1 MRHTVLCLATA
12 ILFAFAALASA
23 EPGEPLSVETTP
35 ERLNPEAPD
44 LERLGALAWRGGLR
58 LTSDHPEFGGLS
70 GLLILEEGRKLLAVT
85 DRGSWVTAKPV
96 YDGQGW
102 LAGLE
107 DARIGPLLD
116 LDGTP
121 VASTSG
127 ANDAEAL
134 ALLPKGEVLVS
145 FERKHRVLRYALID
159 GAPSG
164 QPTAFAAPGGHPEGS
179 NEGLEGLVEVPGGV
193 LGVSEGLTGLDPIGK
208 TSIGFLWTG
217 EAWAETAFRPR
228 DDLAPVGAAPLPDNS
243 GILLLERHWSRIG
256 GIRVRLSR
264 VPMDSVRPGGV
275 SEAVE
280 LAFFRPPIV
289 ADNYEGVAARS
300 TQDGETLIYIVS
312 DDNFNVLQ
320 RNLLVMFALKE

>member
-1 MRHTVLCLATA
+1 MRHTVLSMATA
-12 ILFAFAALASA
+12 FLVTFTALASA
-23 EPGEPLSVETTP
+23 EPGEPLSVETAP

-58 LTSDHPEFGGLS
+58 LTSNHLEFGGLS

-85 DRGSWVTAKPV
+85 DRGSWITAKLI
-96 YDGQGW
+96 YDSQGW
-102 LAGLE
+102 LASLE

-116 LDGTP
+116 LHGTP

-127 ANDAEAL
+127 ASDAEAL
-134 ALLPKGEVLVS
+134 ALLPNGDVLVS

-164 QPTAFAAPGGHPEGS
+164 VPTAFATPRGHPEGS
-179 NEGLEGLVEVPGGV
+179 NEGLEGLAELPNGV
-193 LGVSEGLTGLDPIGK
+193 LGVSEGLTGQGPFGK

-243 GILLLERHWSRIG
+243 GVLLLERHWSRIG

-264 VPMDSVRPGGV
+264 VPMGSVTPGGM

-289 ADNYEGVAARS
+289 ADNYEGVAARR

-312 DDNFNVLQ
+312 DDNFNILQ
-320 RNLLVMFALKE
+320 RNLLVMFAIEE